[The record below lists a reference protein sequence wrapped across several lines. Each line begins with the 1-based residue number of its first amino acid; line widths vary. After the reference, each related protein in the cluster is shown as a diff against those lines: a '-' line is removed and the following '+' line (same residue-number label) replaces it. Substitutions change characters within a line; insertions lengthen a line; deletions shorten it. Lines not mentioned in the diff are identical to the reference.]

1 MLVRLL
7 GRETNPQVLKAGLDE
22 TTAELRGVAHRVANA
37 STPGGEAFQ
46 DAMGRAQGVEE
57 GPSLEDEMI
66 LLADGQL
73 RFEAAS
79 RMLQKV
85 YQQIRTSVGGGGR

>member
-7 GRETNPQVLKAGLDE
+7 GGDTTPRELRRSLDQSA
-22 TTAELRGVAHRVANA
+22 AELREVAHRVANA
-37 STPGGEAFQ
+37 STVPLDFEAAFDRAVT
-46 DAMGRAQGVEE
+46 DASDG
-57 GPSLEDEMI
+57 SLESDMVM
-66 LLADGQL
+66 LADRQL

-79 RMLQKV
+79 QMLQKV